1 MAAPTGFE
9 YRVNGT
15 GEVTV
20 THSGKVAAR
29 LRGEV
34 ASKFLSDV
42 ESGEAQQVMARI
54 TGNYRRG
61 NERSARRHPRNA
73 R

>member
-15 GEVTV
+15 SEVTV
-20 THSGKVAAR
+20 THHGVIAAR

-34 ASKFLSDV
+34 ATKFLRDV
-42 ESGEAQQVMARI
+42 ENGDAQQVMARI